1 MNEIPGNR
9 HLSGTWG
16 EMWVDGF
23 KIAEM
28 NKISVKVT
36 LNKEEVQTG
45 MDVDTKIVGAKGEG
59 TVSLIKTYSRF
70 DNYRRLALKG
80 EDVRTT
86 VIAKLKDP
94 DATGGQTER
103 YQISNV
109 SFSEYGF
116 EWEKGTV
123 VKQEIPF
130 TFTPSNMIILDE
142 ITVE

>member
-59 TVSLIKTYSRF
+59 TVSLIKSYSRT
-70 DNYRRLALKG
+70 DGTL
-80 EDVRTT
+80 
-86 VIAKLKDP
+86 P
-94 DATGGQTER
+94 DIKCIFQ
-103 YQISNV
+103 
-109 SFSEYGF
+109 
-116 EWEKGTV
+116 
-123 VKQEIPF
+123 
-130 TFTPSNMIILDE
+130 
-142 ITVE
+142 